1 MGVGFGGLVAEA
13 VEIRVVTWNVQNGVG
28 VEGSASFR
36 AVRETLERLD
46 PDVIAL
52 QEVDVEEASPSAAR
66 HFADLRALLTGLGF
80 ATTRT
85 YLATAGDGFQA
96 QAYVAGDFGHG
107 GQSVVVASRF
117 PITRTVQIG
126 RGVAGRREQTRFPL
140 YVRLA
145 VPGVTGGVALVNV
158 HFKQG
163 DARADE
169 FRRGVEAWRVRE
181 FLMAESVDGRTGHV
195 LVVGDVNEEINE
207 PQSESFLTAGVAGGS
222 FFGDGSGMPAGYTG
236 GADWPAVLPYA
247 VFPAS
252 AFESLGVAVV
262 PARQTDGVSDRTYHW
277 AGDARLDYILAGAF
291 TRAAGAVRAEVYHSG
306 RESVGDG
313 LPKRTALPDPVLSL
327 VASDHLP
334 VVADCQLVPTPALEM
349 SVPAAVVAAG
359 FSLDGPEVVGTV
371 SLPAVRDRAVTVTLA
386 PWREAPLL
394 PIPPVVI
401 PAGEVSARF
410 SLVVRGSPFGSDR
423 RFTLVATADGYRSG
437 LASVSTRGGGG
448 ADGRVLISQY
458 TETPGGSSPK
468 AVEII
473 NVSAREIF
481 FAAEPLR
488 LLSFSSGA
496 VAGVQEVL
504 AEAGRLPVGAVVV
517 IGDAT
522 TGRALVAD
530 GLLRATD
537 AALAGALTGTVFTD
551 TGAPDGRAIFI
562 KRGFSFNGDDALEV
576 RINGA
581 RSDVFGL
588 IGHDPGTAWTGSG
601 VSTANQNLSRR
612 RTVFS
617 PSAGWI
623 DPSQTFE
630 VAGVSLATALSGM
643 GVAPVLDDPYAM
655 WAAERGLVGTAA
667 AFDADPDDNGVANG
681 LEFVFARP
689 LEILALQRRV
699 DGEAGPP
706 SMALQVRH
714 RLGNVRWGVAVA
726 DDLRR
731 WHPVAEHGAVV
742 LPRTEDFRNVAVPW
756 PSSSGPAGQARLFV
770 IKP

>member
-1 MGVGFGGLVAEA
+1 MGVGFGALVAEA

-28 VEGSASFR
+28 VEGSVDFR

-169 FRRGVEAWRVRE
+169 FRRGVEGWRVRE

-207 PQSESFLTAGVAGGS
+207 PQSESFLTAGVAGGY
-222 FFGDGSGMPAGYTG
+222 FFGDGSGIPTGYTG
-236 GADWPAVLPYA
+236 GADWPTVLPYA

-252 AFESLGVAVV
+252 AFESLGVTVV

-291 TRAAGAVRAEVYHSG
+291 TQAAGAVRAEVYHSG

-349 SVPAAVVAAG
+349 SVPGAVVAAG
-359 FSLDGPEVVGTV
+359 FSPDGPAVVGTV
-371 SLPAVRDRAVTVTLA
+371 SLPAVRDRAVTVTLG

-394 PIPPVVI
+394 SIPPVVI

-410 SLVVRGSPFGSDR
+410 VLVVRGSPFGSDR
-423 RFTLVATADGYRSG
+423 RLTLVATADGYRSG
-437 LASVSTRGGGG
+437 LASVSIRGGG
-448 ADGRVLISQY
+448 ANGRVLISQY
-458 TETPGGSSPK
+458 TETPSGSSPK

-517 IGDAT
+517 IGDAA

-551 TGAPDGRAIFI
+551 TGAPDGRAVFI
-562 KRGFSFNGDDALEV
+562 KRGLSFNGDDALEV

-612 RTVFS
+612 RTIFS
-617 PSAGWI
+617 PSAGWV

-630 VAGVSLATALSGM
+630 VAGVSLATAMSGM
-643 GVAPVLDDPYAM
+643 GVAPVLDDPYVV
-655 WAAERGLVGTAA
+655 WAAERGLVGAAA

-681 LEFVFARP
+681 LEFVFAQP
-689 LEILALQRRV
+689 LEILALKRHV

-706 SMALQVRH
+706 SIGLQVRH

-726 DDLRR
+726 DDLSR
-731 WHPVAEHGAVV
+731 WHTVAEQGAV
-742 LPRTEDFRNVAVPW
+742 LIPGTEDFGGVAVPW